1 MIVDVDLPQISSNDQ
16 PHCNKWNK
24 TTNFPLREMFQL
36 VLRDFL
42 DSSYIYRKMMFLFWF
57 RLCSEKPL
65 HFAQSEKGFVPK
77 ISIAFQTITAIGHDG
92 ETVCQSNNTLQERIG
107 AQAPV
112 HFTRLTYFFLVP
124 SGLGGGKG
132 KYLLFNA
139 LYHLANTK
147 FIKFIV
153 VFTCVFVAY
162 WVFQQINVKSAD

>member
-1 MIVDVDLPQISSNDQ
+1 
-16 PHCNKWNK
+16 
-24 TTNFPLREMFQL
+24 
-36 VLRDFL
+36 
-42 DSSYIYRKMMFLFWF
+42 MFLFWF
-57 RLCSEKPL
+57 RLCSEKLL

-77 ISIAFQTITAIGHDG
+77 ISIAFQTITAIGLDG

-107 AQAPV
+107 AQAPE

-153 VFTCVFVAY
+153 VFTRVFVAY